1 MSKDIYKQRRRKLI
15 EKIKEDSLIVL
26 FAGEEIFR
34 SEDQAYPFTVNRN
47 FNYLTG
53 INSENIIY
61 LAIKKD
67 GKVEERLY
75 VEKSNP
81 LMEKWVGTK
90 LSKEEATNLSG
101 VEIVD
106 YTENFRASFNKLIS
120 NDKYKKLYIDMQRK
134 AWDEIDSFSLKF
146 AKEINSRYPFLQIE
160 NLYYSIAKLRYIKDD
175 FEIRKIKKAIEI
187 TNDGIVQIMK
197 NMSSN
202 VKEYEL
208 EAHYDFILK
217 KNGVK
222 PSFKTI
228 AAAGK
233 NATILHYIS
242 NDSMV
247 DQDELVLFDLGVEYE
262 NYCSDIS
269 RTLPASGKFTE
280 RQVELYNIVLNAQL
294 ETIKAIKP
302 NKTLSEINDIT
313 KKHLAKGLKEIGLI
327 NEDSEL
333 SKYYY
338 HGVSHMLGLDTHDV
352 CESGLKLKQGMV
364 ITVEPGIYVEEESIG
379 IRIEDD
385 VLVTKDGCLNLS
397 AKIIKTVEE
406 IENFMATK

>member
-1 MSKDIYKQRRRKLI
+1 MSKDVYKQRRKKLI

-26 FAGEEIFR
+26 FAGEEILR

-81 LMEKWVGTK
+81 LMEKWVGVK

-101 VEIVD
+101 VEIVE
-106 YTENFRASFNKLIS
+106 YTENFKESFNKIIF
-120 NDKYKKLYIDMQRK
+120 NNKYKKLYIDMQRRS
-134 AWDEIDSFSLKF
+134 WDDMDSISSKF
-146 AKEINSRYPFLQIE
+146 AKDVNTRYPFIQLE
-160 NLYYSIAKLRYIKDD
+160 NLYYNIAKSRYIKDD
-175 FEIRKIKKAIEI
+175 FEIKKIKKAIDI
-187 TNDGIVQIMK
+187 TNDGIIQIMK
-197 NMSSN
+197 NISSG

-208 EAHYDFILK
+208 EAYYDFTLK
-217 KNGVK
+217 KNGVT

-233 NATILHYIS
+233 NATVLHYVS
-242 NDSMV
+242 NNSV
-247 DQDELVLFDLGVEYE
+247 VNQDDLVLFDLGVEYE

-280 RQVELYNIVLNAQL
+280 RQASIYNIVLNAQL

-302 NKTLSEINDIT
+302 NKTLAEINDIT
-313 KKHLAKGLKEIGLI
+313 KKHLAKGLIEIGLI
-327 NEDSEL
+327 KDDSEL

-352 CESGLKLKQGMV
+352 CEPGLKLKQGMV
-364 ITVEPGIYVEEESIG
+364 VTVEPGLYIEEESIG

-385 VLVTKDGCLNLS
+385 VLLTKDGCLNLS

-406 IENFMATK
+406 IEDFIANK